1 MSPEEQ
7 VLARRILEAGRGGSQ
22 EELPAAPERR
32 RDWSGELR
40 AAGLE
45 KVWQLE
51 CRLAPVVSAMRQR
64 GFRVDMKMLESLA
77 RTTEKNR
84 AEAEKK
90 VQEALGEGL
99 NPRSPKQVK
108 EALEKRGLKLK
119 STDEVSLV
127 MSGDAAAELVLKSRA
142 AEKRAQMIATYREA
156 VGKDERIHA
165 EFDPLGTAT
174 GRFSCREP
182 NLQNVGRDAGMR
194 SCFVAGP
201 KQVLGIAD
209 YSQIELRVA
218 AFLAKEEAM
227 LAAFRSGQDIHAL
240 TAGKLAGKAADRVG
254 EEERKLAKAVNFGLL
269 YGMSARGLAEYGRI
283 SFGLKLSEEEAR
295 DFRGKFFGAYPRLQR
310 WHDEARQA
318 AEDPEVGEVRTL
330 YGRRRWLPPP
340 GGRMDWARFTA
351 LVNTP
356 VQGTCGDAIKRAMV
370 ALADVPLVS
379 TVHDE
384 LIVEVAEK
392 ESEAMADRVAEA
404 MRAGF
409 AGMVPEDLI
418 GVAVRRAASWGG
430 EKLFPS

>member
-1 MSPEEQ
+1 METMKAEEMI
-7 VLARRILEAGRGGSQ
+7 LARRVLEAGRTVAK
-22 EELPAAPERR
+22 EELLEPPNESRN
-32 RDWSGELR
+32 WPQELR
-40 AAGLE
+40 EAGLE

-51 CRLAPVVSAMRQR
+51 CQLAPVVASMRKR
-64 GFRVDMKMLESLA
+64 GLGVDAKKLA
-77 RTTEKNR
+77 ALAQGAEKTR
-84 AEAEKK
+84 QEAEKK
-90 VQEALGEGL
+90 VQEVLGAEL

-127 MSGDAAAELVLKSRA
+127 MSGDPAAELVLQSRG
-142 AEKRAQMIATYREA
+142 AEKRAQMISAYREA
-156 VGKDERIHA
+156 VGKDGRIHA

-182 NLQNVGRDAGMR
+182 NLQNVGRDVEMR
-194 SCFVAGP
+194 SCFVADP
-201 KQVLGIAD
+201 KKVLVIAD
-209 YSQIELRVA
+209 YSQVELRVA

-227 LAAFRSGQDIHAL
+227 LAAFRSGQDIHSL
-240 TAGKLAGKAADRVG
+240 TAGKLSGKSPEKVG

-283 SFGLKLSEEEAR
+283 SFGLRLDEKEAR
-295 DFRGKFFGAYPRLQR
+295 EFRRKFFEAYPALQR
-310 WHDEARQA
+310 WHDEARQS
-318 AEDPEVGEVRTL
+318 AEDPKVKEVRTL

-356 VQGTCGDAIKRAMV
+356 VQGTCGDALKRAMV
-370 ALADVPLVS
+370 SLADAPLVS

-384 LIVEVAEK
+384 LILEVPEKRAETMAARL
-392 ESEAMADRVAEA
+392 SEV
-404 MRAGF
+404 MREGF

-418 GVAVRRAASWGG
+418 TVAVRWSASWGG
-430 EKLFPS
+430 

>member
-1 MSPEEQ
+1 MTAHEQ
-7 VLARRILEAGRGGSQ
+7 MLARRILEAGRAGAR
-22 EELPAAPERR
+22 EEGLLPTEEKRA
-32 RDWSGELR
+32 WLQELR
-40 AAGLE
+40 EAGLE

-51 CRLAPVVSAMRQR
+51 CQLVPVVASMRER
-64 GFRVDMKMLESLA
+64 GFRVDAEKLEGLA
-77 RTTEKNR
+77 KKAEKNR

-90 VQEALGEGL
+90 VQEALGAEL

-142 AEKRAQMIATYREA
+142 AEKRAQMITAYREA
-156 VGKDERIHA
+156 LGRDGKIHA

-182 NLQNVGRDAGMR
+182 NLQNVGRDAEIR
-194 SCFVAGP
+194 SCFVAGSR
-201 KQVLGIAD
+201 QVLVMAD

-218 AFLAKEEAM
+218 AFLAKEESM
-227 LAAFRSGQDIHAL
+227 LAAFRAGEDIHAL
-240 TAGKLAGKAADRVG
+240 TAGKLAGKPAEKVG

-283 SFGLKLSEEEAR
+283 SFGLKLAEKEAR
-295 DFRGKFFGAYPRLQR
+295 EFRRKFFEAYPALQR

-318 AEDPEVGEVRTL
+318 AEDGKVAEVRTL

-370 ALADVPLVS
+370 ALADAPLVS
-379 TVHDE
+379 TMHDE

-392 ESEAMADRVAEA
+392 DSEAMAERVVRA

-409 AGMVPEDLI
+409 ADMVPEELI
-418 GVAVRRAASWGG
+418 EVTVRRAGSWGG
-430 EKLFPS
+430 

>member
-1 MSPEEQ
+1 VKAEEKI
-7 VLARRILEAGRGGSQ
+7 LARRILEAGRGVSK
-22 EELPAAPERR
+22 EELLEMIPED
-32 RDWSGELR
+32 RDWAKELR
-40 AAGLE
+40 SAGLD
-45 KVWQLE
+45 KVWELE
-51 CRLAPVVSAMRQR
+51 RSLAPVVAAMKAR
-64 GFRVDMKMLESLA
+64 GFGVDLKKMDVLA
-77 RTTEKNR
+77 RSAEKNR
-84 AEAEKK
+84 RETEASVKK
-90 VQEALGEGL
+90 ELGADL

-119 STDEVSLV
+119 STDEVALV
-127 MSGDAAAELVLKSRA
+127 MSGDAAAELVLRSRT
-142 AEKRAQMIATYREA
+142 AEKRAQMIAAYREA
-156 VGKDERIHA
+156 VGPDGRIHA

-182 NLQNVGRDAGMR
+182 NLQNVGRDVEMR

-201 KQVLGIAD
+201 RRVLVIAD

-227 LAAFRSGQDIHAL
+227 LAAFRSGRDIHAL
-240 TAGKLAGKAADRVG
+240 TAGKLAGKAVEKVS

-283 SFGLKLSEEEAR
+283 SFGLKLEEKEAR
-295 DFRGKFFGAYPRLQR
+295 EFRRKFFEAYPALQR

-318 AEDPEVGEVRTL
+318 AGDSKVTEVRTL

-340 GGRMDWARFTA
+340 GGRMEWVRFTA

-356 VQGTCGDAIKRAMV
+356 VQGSCGDAIKRAMV
-370 ALADVPLVS
+370 ALADAPLVS

-384 LIVEVAEK
+384 LILEVPGEEAA
-392 ESEAMADRVAEA
+392 AMAERVIRV
-404 MRAGF
+404 MREGF

-418 GVAVRRAASWGG
+418 EVAVRPAESWGG
-430 EKLFPS
+430 

>member
-1 MSPEEQ
+1 MNPQEQ
-7 VLARRILEAGRGGSQ
+7 ILARRLLEAGRGNAK
-22 EELPAAPERR
+22 EELLPASEEK
-32 RDWSGELR
+32 RDWARELR
-40 AAGLE
+40 EAGLE

-51 CRLAPVVSAMRQR
+51 CQLAPVVAGMRER
-64 GFRVDMKMLESLA
+64 GIRVDETKLDALA
-77 RTTEKNR
+77 RTAEKNR

-90 VQEALGEGL
+90 VQEVLGADL

-127 MSGDAAAELVLKSRA
+127 MSGDAAAELVLRSRA
-142 AEKRAQMIATYREA
+142 AEKRAQMITTYREA
-156 VGKDERIHA
+156 VGKDGKIHA

-201 KQVLGIAD
+201 KDILVIAD

-240 TAGKLAGKAADRVG
+240 TAGKLAGKPAEKVG

-283 SFGLKLSEEEAR
+283 SFGLKLSEKEAR
-295 DFRGKFFGAYPRLQR
+295 EFRAKFFGAYPALQR

-318 AEDPEVGEVRTL
+318 AEDPKVSEVRTL

-370 ALADVPLVS
+370 ALAEAPLVS

-384 LIVEVAEK
+384 LIVEVPEK
-392 ESEAMADRVAEA
+392 EAEAMAGRVAGA
-404 MRAGF
+404 MRSGF

-430 EKLFPS
+430 

>member
-1 MSPEEQ
+1 MKAAEQ
-7 VLARRILEAGRGGSQ
+7 LLARRILKAGRGLSQ
-22 EELPAAPERR
+22 EELLESSDTK
-32 RDWSGELR
+32 RDWARELTQ
-40 AAGLE
+40 AGLE

-51 CRLAPVVSAMRQR
+51 CQLAPVVAAMRAR
-64 GFRVDMKMLESLA
+64 GLRVDRKKLEALA
-77 RTTEKNR
+77 KAAEKNR
-84 AEAEKK
+84 AESEKK
-90 VQEALGEGL
+90 VKEALGAEL

-119 STDEVSLV
+119 STDEVALV
-127 MSGDAAAELVLKSRA
+127 MSGDSAAELVLRSRA
-142 AEKRAQMIATYREA
+142 AEKRAQMINAYREA
-156 VGKDERIHA
+156 VGEDGRIHA

-182 NLQNVGRDAGMR
+182 NLQNVGRDTEMR
-194 SCFVAGP
+194 SCFVADP
-201 KQVLGIAD
+201 KKMLVIAD

-227 LAAFRSGQDIHAL
+227 LAAFRAGEDIHTL
-240 TAGKLAGKAADRVG
+240 TAGKLAGKEHQQVS

-283 SFGLKLSEEEAR
+283 SFGLKLEEREAREFRRKFFEAYPGLQQWHEEAR
-295 DFRGKFFGAYPRLQR
+295 L
-310 WHDEARQA
+310 A
-318 AEDPEVGEVRTL
+318 AADPKVTEVRTL

-340 GGRMDWARFTA
+340 GGRMEWVRFTA

-370 ALADVPLVS
+370 ALGDAPLVS

-384 LIVEVAEK
+384 LILEVAEK
-392 ESEAMADRVAEA
+392 ESAAMAEEVAKA

-418 GVAVRRAASWGG
+418 QVAVRRSGSWAG
-430 EKLFPS
+430 